1 MQKRYE
7 EARIY
12 IDQALKNDS
21 TQTSSVI
28 FEHAGDIYIRLGLKS
43 DASNYWQKA
52 IDSGSDNA
60 TEIRKKIARTKK

>member
-21 TQTSSVI
+21 TETSSVI
-28 FEHAGDIYIRLGLKS
+28 WEHAGDIYIRLGLKS

-52 IDSGSDNA
+52 TDSGADTA